1 MARVYLALG
10 SNIGNRSQ
18 HLRDALTRL
27 EDKVTITEVSHLY
40 VTEPWGMKEQPSFLN
55 MVVQGETNLEPRALL
70 EFLKTIELDMGRTA
84 GIRYGPRVIDVD
96 ILFYDDQVIE
106 TPELTIPHP
115 RLTERRFVLV
125 PLAEIASEL
134 IHPRLGEPVH
144 LLLERLSADEK
155 VEVYRPEVQ

>member
-27 EDKVTITEVSHLY
+27 EDKVTITEVSPLY

-96 ILFYDDQVIE
+96 ILFY
-106 TPELTIPHP
+106 
-115 RLTERRFVLV
+115 
-125 PLAEIASEL
+125 
-134 IHPRLGEPVH
+134 
-144 LLLERLSADEK
+144 
-155 VEVYRPEVQ
+155 